1 MAYHDEKLAEL
12 IRELAAEFI
21 VRESNKQSLITV
33 TSVRMHN
40 ENKNATVFFT
50 VFPES
55 HEKTAIDFLKRK
67 RSDFKEFVK
76 EKAPLGRVPFFDFE
90 IDLGE
95 KNRQR
100 IEDLLQK
107 DKNNEKGLDKDR

>member
-1 MAYHDEKLAEL
+1 MYHDERLAEQ

-21 VRESNKQSLITV
+21 QRESNGRSLITV
-33 TSVRMHN
+33 TSVRTFD
-40 ENKNATVFFT
+40 ENKNATVYFT
-50 VFPES
+50 VFPNDRE
-55 HEKTAIDFLKRK
+55 ADALDFLKRK
-67 RSDFKEFVK
+67 RHDFKQYVK

-100 IEDLLQK
+100 IEELSRED
-107 DKNNEKGLDKDR
+107 EKKRKENI